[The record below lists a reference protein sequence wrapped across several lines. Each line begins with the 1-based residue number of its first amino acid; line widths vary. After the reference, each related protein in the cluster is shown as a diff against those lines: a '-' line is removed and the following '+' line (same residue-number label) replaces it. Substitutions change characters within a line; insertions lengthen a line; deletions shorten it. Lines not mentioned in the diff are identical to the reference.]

1 VVHGDAELSLV
12 VHDDGVGMPDEV
24 KQHLFEPYYTTK
36 ATGTGMGLVVVLEL
50 VRKAGGTIQI
60 DSAPGRGTRVR
71 VTLPRV

>member
-1 VVHGDAELSLV
+1 MTDLAWRDEDVRGFGMTVGGPARVLRPTTTEQVAEAFA
-12 VHDDGVGMPDEV
+12 D
-24 KQHLFEPYYTTK
+24 
-36 ATGTGMGLVVVLEL
+36 